1 MKKLL
6 YPIAAISFALSLSSC
21 STVQH
26 NRSGMGINKI
36 DATNLEALKI
46 ENLNITKSVSSEKG
60 FDKFWLLFIPFGS
73 KTEETRREYA
83 YLKACRENGID
94 GILQPKYQTEKL
106 VVPLILFTYVNYKT
120 TVFGKGYTIKSTS
133 NEPQTQMA
141 EIVKKEDIAIK
152 KVEEPVKSTK
162 KASIEVPKEE
172 PKPIIIE
179 AKFKRGDYVLY
190 NQKKCIVV
198 SVVDSENGFI
208 RELGTKQ
215 NKEAKFAQLSK
226 LDISIKEVEAL
237 ESKKK

>member
-83 YLKACRENGID
+83 YLKACKENGID

-106 VVPLILFTYVNYKT
+106 VVPLVLFTYVNYKT
-120 TVFGKGYTIKSTS
+120 TVFGKGYTIKSTVTDAQI
-133 NEPQTQMA
+133 QTTD
-141 EIVKKEDIAIK
+141 IVKKEEVAMK
-152 KVEEPVKSTK
+152 KVEEVVKPAK
-162 KASIEVPKEE
+162 KVEVPKEE
-172 PKPIIIE
+172 PKPVVVE

-198 SVVDSENGFI
+198 SVVNSDSGFI

-215 NKEAKFAQLSK
+215 NREAKFAQLSK
-226 LDISIKEVEAL
+226 LDISVQEVEAL
-237 ESKKK
+237 EAKKK